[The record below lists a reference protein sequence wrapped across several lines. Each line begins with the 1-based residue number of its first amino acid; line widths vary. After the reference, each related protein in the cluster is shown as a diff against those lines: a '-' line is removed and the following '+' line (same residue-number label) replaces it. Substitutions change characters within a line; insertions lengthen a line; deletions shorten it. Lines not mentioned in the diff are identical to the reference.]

1 MITLETGLKNCILN
15 GRTVVLD
22 FVNEDGSHTKKHHT
36 YKTPEKA
43 EYMWQVFGAD
53 CHKIKE
59 A

>member
-1 MITLETGLKNCILN
+1 MITLETGLKNCVLN

-22 FVNEDGSHTKKHHT
+22 FVNEDGSHTKRYHI
-36 YKTPEKA
+36 YKTAEKA
-43 EYMWQVFGAD
+43 EHMWEVFGAG